1 MSCCGSELQNPES
14 NSEPSDRTES
24 RRFSADV
31 IALIF
36 AGFIAGNSTVATLV
50 VNVSDIPDQ
59 TRGIFQTGLL
69 VSSILVALLLSPQ
82 LVRNLAAN
90 FRRQAVSVDFL
101 FMLGCIG
108 AMGFSLVGYFRGTG
122 SVYFE
127 VFSILLVIYCLGSW
141 VKRRTQRSVWSSL
154 DAWSPK
160 THWCR
165 VVENNGE
172 LRRSVVAEVKPGDL
186 VLVSAG
192 TMILVDGIVR
202 EGEAFMREAV
212 VTGEPHVRSVA
223 PGDKVFAS
231 AVLIDAPL
239 RIEATTPGDERLIDR
254 VTSVVDAA
262 RKAPSRWQT
271 QADRIAT
278 WFTPL
283 VATAAIVTFAVWTVA
298 IGPSAALMIALSVL
312 LIACPCAFGFATPVS
327 IWVTLSRL
335 ASRSM
340 VVQRADVIERLAA
353 IDTVVFDKTGTLTVL
368 KPELAQLV
376 VREEQSF
383 STYVILGMAKSIE
396 LHSHHP
402 IATVF
407 LDTAGNVYP
416 TLKSE
421 AIAAVGVR
429 GVVQL
434 GDSKHVVEVG
444 RLNRLHRPCC
454 DAEFLQK
461 IEQARQAGQ
470 QAIAIR
476 VDGDLIAAAMIQEA
490 TIDTLAEG
498 LGQLRDLGVDVKV
511 FSGDQGQRVERLGIA
526 DAIGGMS
533 PDDKAEQIGTLC
545 DSGRSVLFIG
555 DGVNDATAMSRATA
569 SISVADGTAIAHET
583 SDIVWHGQD
592 LRNVAAAITIARR
605 SVSRL
610 RRALFFAI
618 TYNTIGIL
626 IAALGWLHP
635 VVAVLFMLGSSL
647 TVVLHAADM
656 SWENEVF
663 SEPLSSE
670 RSGGFFAVAG
680 EWSERRANA
689 AGHCDCEYLK

>member
-1 MSCCGSELQNPES
+1 MSCCGSDLQNPES
-14 NSEPSDRTES
+14 TNEQLDRKES
-24 RRFSADV
+24 RRASADV
-31 IALIF
+31 IALIV
-36 AGFIAGNSTVATLV
+36 AGFIAGNSTLATLV
-50 VNVSDIPDQ
+50 VNVSDMSDT

-82 LVRNLAAN
+82 LARNLATN
-90 FRRQAVSVDFL
+90 FRRQAVSVDLL
-101 FMLGCIG
+101 FMLGCFG
-108 AMGFSLVGYFRGTG
+108 AMVFSLIGYVRGTG
-122 SVYFE
+122 AVYFE

-141 VKRRTQRSVWSSL
+141 VKRRTQRRVWTSL

-165 VVENNGE
+165 VVNHDGE
-172 LRRSVVAEVKPGDL
+172 LSGRVVAEVKPGDL

-192 TMILVDGIVR
+192 SMIPVDGVVR
-202 EGEAFMREAV
+202 EGEAFVREAAI
-212 VTGEPHVRSVA
+212 TGEPHVRSVA
-223 PGDKVFAS
+223 PGDEVFAS

-239 RIEATTPGDERLIDR
+239 RIEATKPGDDRLIDR

-283 VATAAIVTFAVWTVA
+283 VATAALVTFAVWSFA

-312 LIACPCAFGFATPVS
+312 LVACPCAFGFATPVS

-376 VREEQSF
+376 VQGEQPF
-383 STYVILGMAKSIE
+383 STDTILGMAKSIE

-407 LDTAGNVYP
+407 LDTSGKVYP
-416 TLKSE
+416 TLDSQ
-421 AIAAVGVR
+421 AIPAVGVR
-429 GVVQL
+429 GMVQVD
-434 GDSKHVVEVG
+434 DSKHEVEVG
-444 RLNRLHRPCC
+444 RLSRLHRPCC
-454 DAEFLQK
+454 DKEFLQE
-461 IEQARQAGQ
+461 IEHARQPGQ

-476 VDGDLIAAAMIQEA
+476 VDGDLIAAAMVQEA

-498 LGQLRDLGVDVKV
+498 LEQLRDLGVEVKV
-511 FSGDQGQRVERLGIA
+511 FSGDHGQRVERLGIA

-533 PDDKAEQIGTLC
+533 PDDKAEQVGMLSA
-545 DSGRSVLFIG
+545 SGRRVLFIG
-555 DGVNDATAMSRATA
+555 DGVNDASAMSHAAA
-569 SISVADGTAIAHET
+569 SISVADGSAIAQDA
-583 SDIVWHGQD
+583 SDIVWHGHD
-592 LRNVAAAITIARR
+592 LRNVASALTIARR

-610 RRALFFAI
+610 RRALYFAI
-618 TYNTIGIL
+618 TYNTIGML
-626 IAALGWLHP
+626 IAASGWLHP
-635 VVAVLFMLGSSL
+635 VVAVLLMLGSSL

-656 SWENEVF
+656 NWE
-663 SEPLSSE
+663 SEAIIEPVAIKKSATQTKQALPTPPP
-670 RSGGFFAVAG
+670 AVVQINMPVEAG
-680 EWSERRANA
+680 S
-689 AGHCDCEYLK
+689 